1 MFGKK
6 KVVPEKVHQSRWNI
20 YGSNGT
26 LKDNVNGMMFDFE
39 SLYGAFE
46 RGSLSLWTD
55 EHYLTTLKVAEAEY
69 RLLIKR
75 DGLNRCDDHQPLELS
90 QVFTARN
97 GTEFF
102 FVGGELCTLQHALH
116 TDSLELIDEEED
128 LLKIRQGDKTIA
140 SFDIAQAA
148 DLKQAFEISLSLKE
162 KQMSGEAYEKA
173 TSIKRF
179 KSLEKQGFPNII
191 VTTESVSP
199 FPVEARLGI
208 VTAEYAH
215 RTKMLAGAIAEI
227 TNIGQDRN
235 KTTQDALK
243 KARESALTELRREAH
258 IRGADAVIA
267 VDLDYSEISGAG
279 DPLLFLV
286 VSGTAIKIKAV
297 ESE

>member
-6 KVVPEKVHQSRWNI
+6 KIVPEKVHQNRWNI
-20 YGSNGT
+20 YGTDST
-26 LKDNVNGMMFDFE
+26 LKDSVNGKKYDFE

-46 RGSLSLWTD
+46 GGCLSLWTD
-55 EHYLTTLKVAEAEY
+55 ERYLTTIKVTEAEY

-75 DGLNRCDDHQPLELS
+75 DGLNECYDYQPLELS

-102 FVGGELCTLQHALH
+102 FVGSELCTLEHALDA
-116 TDSLELIDEEED
+116 DSLELAEEVD
-128 LLKIRQGDKTIA
+128 FLKIRQGDKSIA
-140 SFDIAQAA
+140 SFEMAQATDFKKA
-148 DLKQAFEISLSLKE
+148 LEISLSLIE

-173 TSIKRF
+173 SNIKRL
-179 KSLEKQGFPNII
+179 KSLEKEGFPNII
-191 VTTESVSP
+191 LTTESVSP
-199 FPVEARLGI
+199 FPVTARLGI

-227 TNIGQDRN
+227 TNLGQDRN
-235 KTTQDALK
+235 RTTQDALK
-243 KARESALTELRREAH
+243 KAREIALTELRREAH
-258 IRGADAVIA
+258 MLGADAVIA

-286 VSGTAIKIKAV
+286 ASGTAIKIR
-297 ESE
+297 SEENE

>member
-1 MFGKK
+1 VFGKK
-6 KVVPEKVHQSRWNI
+6 KVIPEKVHQSRWNI
-20 YGSNGT
+20 YGSNST
-26 LKDNVNGMMFDFE
+26 LKDNVNGTKFDFE
-39 SLYGAFE
+39 ALYGAFE

-55 EHYLTTLKVAEAEY
+55 EQYLTTLKVAEEEY

-75 DGLNRCDDHQPLELS
+75 DGLNKCDDHQPLELS
-90 QVFTARN
+90 QVFIARN

-102 FVGGELCTLQHALH
+102 FVGGELCTLQHALQ
-116 TDSLELIDEEED
+116 TDSLELIEEEEF
-128 LLKIRQGDKTIA
+128 LKIKQGDKTIA
-140 SFDIAQAA
+140 SFDMAQAA

-173 TSIKRF
+173 MSIKRF
-179 KSLEKQGFPNII
+179 KSLEKEGFPNII

-258 IRGADAVIA
+258 MLGADAVIA

-297 ESE
+297 EDE